1 MRWFKAFGPIFRPV
15 SIAGWIVTLLA
26 LAFCVHIFLFV
37 DGRSH
42 SVSDTFYGVFPYWV
56 PAFLLW
62 LWIAGR
68 TVRQESN
75 SFDQPRG

>member
-1 MRWFKAFGPIFRPV
+1 MPWFKPVGPVFRPI

-37 DGRSH
+37 DGKSH

-56 PAFLLW
+56 PTFLLW
-62 LWIAGR
+62 LWIASR
-68 TVRQESN
+68 TSTDRDRRTPN
-75 SFDQPRG
+75 